1 MPDLMLTAHTLSS
14 GALVIV
20 CWWLAHQNALLA
32 KPPAR
37 IIALGFA
44 WVSLTVLVTAFL
56 RFGDEAR
63 DIWII
68 ASKVG
73 LTFTFCAVSWR
84 RHMWRRLRRRAAARR
99 QRRRG

>member
-37 IIALGFA
+37 FIALGFA

-84 RHMWRRLRRRAAARR
+84 RHMWRRLRRQAAVRR
-99 QRRRG
+99 QRRRD

>member
-1 MPDLMLTAHTLSS
+1 MADLMLIAHTLSS
-14 GALVIV
+14 GTLVVV
-20 CWWLAHQNALLA
+20 CWWLAHQNALVSR
-32 KPPAR
+32 PPGLV
-37 IIALGFA
+37 IAAGFA

-56 RFGDEAR
+56 RLGDEAR

-68 ASKVG
+68 ASKIG

-99 QRRRG
+99 QRRQG